1 MTKRILVF
9 SASAGAGH
17 VRAAEAL
24 EAAFRTAAPDAVV
37 RHHDALQSTS
47 SVFRR
52 LYADAYLEMVNR
64 TPEVL
69 GWLYDRLDEPWKNE
83 KLRQAFERLNTRRLV
98 KLMHEFEP
106 DAIVCTHFLPGSL
119 VSWLKSKEKIA
130 TKLAIVVTD
139 FDVHAMWLS
148 ADADRY
154 FVAIDETR
162 AHLSSLGIDPE
173 KITVSGI
180 PIDPKFAAEADAR
193 TERLRLGLDPDRTTI
208 LVSAGGFGVGPV
220 EHLVT
225 ALVRLENEAQVVVI
239 CGRNEELRERLRGV
253 VAKTESRSVRIDLVG
268 FTREMD
274 AFMSAADLLVGKPGG
289 LTTSEALAKGL
300 AIVIVNPIPGQEER
314 NSDHLLE
321 QGAAIRANN
330 LPAIGWKIDR
340 LLADPGKLATMRAR
354 SRALGRPDAAR
365 TVAENVLAIIEE

>member
-1 MTKRILVF
+1 MTRRILVF

-24 EAAFRTAAPDAVV
+24 EAAFHTGAPDAVV
-37 RHHDALQSTS
+37 RHHDSLQSTS
-47 SVFRR
+47 AVFRK
-52 LYADAYLEMVNR
+52 LYADAYLEMVNHA
-64 TPEVL
+64 PEVL

-98 KLMHEFEP
+98 KLMHEFDP

-119 VSWLKSKEKIA
+119 VSWLKSREKLRA
-130 TKLAIVVTD
+130 KLAVVVTD
-139 FDVHAMWLS
+139 LDVHAMWLCNN
-148 ADADRY
+148 ADRW

-162 AHLSSLGIDPE
+162 AHLAAIGIDPST
-173 KITVSGI
+173 IVVSGI
-180 PIDPKFAAEADAR
+180 PIDPKFAAVADAR
-193 TERLRLGLDPDRTTI
+193 TTRLRLGLDPDRTTI

-225 ALVRLENEAQVVVI
+225 ALARLEHPVQIVVV
-239 CGRNEELRERLRGV
+239 CGRNEELRTRLRTV
-253 VAKTESRSVRIDLVG
+253 VASAESRSVRIDLVG
-268 FTREMD
+268 FTSEMD

-321 QGAAIRANN
+321 AGAAIRANN
-330 LPAIGWKIDR
+330 LPAIGWKVDR
-340 LLADPGKLATMRAR
+340 LLSDPGRLATMRAR

-365 TVAENVLAIIEE
+365 AVAESVLAMIG

>member
-1 MTKRILVF
+1 MTRRILIF

-24 EAAFRTAAPDAVV
+24 EAAFHAAAPDAVV

-47 SVFRR
+47 SVFRK
-52 LYADAYLEMVNR
+52 LYADAYIEMVNR
-64 TPEVL
+64 APDVL
-69 GWLYDRLDEPWKNE
+69 GWLYDRLDEPWRNE

-119 VSWLKSKEKIA
+119 VSWLKSREKIRA
-130 TKLAIVVTD
+130 KLAIVVTD
-139 FDVHAMWLS
+139 FDVHAMWLTGN
-148 ADADRY
+148 ADRW
-154 FVAIDETR
+154 FVALDETR
-162 AHLSSLGIDPE
+162 AHLAALGIDDST
-173 KITVSGI
+173 IRVSGI
-180 PIDPKFAAEADAR
+180 PIDPKFAAVSDAR
-193 TERLRLGLDPDRTTI
+193 AARLKLGLDPDRTTI

-225 ALVRLENEAQVVVI
+225 ALGRLEHQAQVVVI
-239 CGRNEELRERLRGV
+239 CGRNEELRSRLRAV
-253 VAKTESRSVRIDLVG
+253 VAKSPSRNVRIDLVG

-340 LLADPGKLATMRAR
+340 LLSDPNRLATMRAR

-365 TVAENVLAIIEE
+365 TVAEDVLSTIGA